1 MVPIMPRTI
10 VKEAGWGGSQRFTEY
25 GFTMMIEDKT
35 DVRPCSELHDLAE
48 KERCVFKRCVRRPP
62 PANAPSDGSQPF
74 RISFCCPHALHNILE
89 A

>member
-1 MVPIMPRTI
+1 MPRTV

-25 GFTMMIEDKT
+25 GFPMMIEDKT

-48 KERCVFKRCVRRPP
+48 KERCVFKRCVSRPP

-74 RISFCCPHALHNILE
+74 TISFCCPHALHKILD